1 MISSISYRKQK
12 SIRNWTESIP
22 LDPKSFLT
30 KKNSVFI
37 LAFILSTT
45 IFSNYVAARKNVPRE
60 DTVIFDAY
68 GKIAN
73 PRNFNWMVPGTSR
86 SQGMHQAVWEPLFIL
101 NYETNQIEPFLGKSF
116 TSNKKMDIWILKIRD
131 DVTWADGEAF
141 DADDIIFTIDTLLQ
155 DETKTLA
162 EAANMQQ
169 WITNIKKI
177 DNLTIQF
184 DLKSPNPRF
193 QLDYFSV
200 RVWGN
205 VVILPEHIWKD
216 KDPFTFNFY
225 NPSKNWPFGTGPYQ
239 LTSAS
244 EHEFVYDRRDDWWGI
259 EAGFQTAPVP
269 KRLIWIV
276 TGAEENRALLV
287 ADSQLDSVGGI
298 TLGAF
303 EAIQA
308 INQNVIAWKRQMP
321 FVWLDPCPRQM
332 SLNHATEPWNHPDMR
347 RALSL
352 IIDRQ
357 QLVAIAY
364 EGTSIPSKTIFVE
377 YAGMEPYINTIKNLW
392 IDPIANVKSGQ
403 QLIEEHGWHINA
415 NGFYQQN
422 EALLSLDI
430 QTHEA
435 GIELRR
441 VAEVLVEQLRMAGI
455 RATTRA
461 VAGST
466 WNDNKAF
473 GNFEAVIDW
482 DACGSVN
489 EPWVTMNRYTNQF
502 FRKTSE
508 RAPSLNNFV
517 RWTGP
522 KSETYSQIVSQIG
535 ILPLG
540 DPTIRP
546 LFTEAMEIYSSE
558 QVTIPLT
565 QAVQLVPFDTTYWTG
580 WPTANNNF
588 IQPATWWMS
597 AHRIIHN
604 LRKTNN

>member
-1 MISSISYRKQK
+1 MK
-12 SIRNWTESIP
+12 
-22 LDPKSFLT
+22 DSF
-30 KKNSVFI
+30 VFI
-37 LAFILSTT
+37 LAFILFTVA
-45 IFSNYVAARKNVPRE
+45 FSNHVVALKNVPRE

-68 GKIAN
+68 GKMAN

-86 SQGMHQAVWEPLFIL
+86 SQGMHQTVWEPLFIL
-101 NYETNQIEPFLGKSF
+101 NYETTQIEPFLGRSF
-116 TSNKKMDIWILKIRD
+116 TSNDNMDIWTLKIRK
-131 DVTWADGEAF
+131 DVTWADGEVF
-141 DADDIIFTIDTLLQ
+141 DADDIIFTIDTLLK
-155 DETKTLA
+155 DGTKTLA

-169 WITNIKKI
+169 WIADIKKI
-177 DNLTIQF
+177 DDSTVQF

-216 KDPFTFNFY
+216 KDPFTFDFY
-225 NPSKNWPFGTGPYQ
+225 DPSKGWPFGTGPYQ
-239 LTSAS
+239 LVSAN
-244 EHEFVYDRRDDWWGI
+244 ENEFVYDRRDDWWG
-259 EAGFQTAPVP
+259 AKADFQDLPVP

-276 TGAEENRALLV
+276 TGVEENRSLLV

-308 INQNVIAWKRQMP
+308 INRNVIAWKNRMP

-332 SLNHATEPWNHPDMR
+332 SLNHTIEPWNSPDMR
-347 RALSL
+347 KALSL

-357 QLVAIAY
+357 QIVEIAY

-377 YAGMEPYINTIKNLW
+377 YAGMEPYISVIKNLW
-392 IDPIANVKSGQ
+392 IDSTADVKSGQ
-403 QLIEEHGWHINA
+403 MLIETNGWRINA
-415 NGFYQQN
+415 DGFYQKN
-422 EALLSLDI
+422 GKLLSINI

-441 VAEVLVEQLRMAGI
+441 VADVIVEQLRIAGVH
-455 RATTRA
+455 ATTRA
-461 VAGST
+461 IAGST

-489 EPWVTMNRYTNQF
+489 EPWITMNRYTTQF
-502 FRKTSE
+502 YRTIDE
-508 RAPSLNNFV
+508 RVPSLNNFV

-522 KSETYSQIVSQIG
+522 KAETYSQIVSQIG

-540 DPTIRP
+540 DPTIDP
-546 LFTEAMEIYSSE
+546 LFAEAMEIYMSE

-565 QAVQLVPFDTTYWTG
+565 QAVQLVPFDTTYWVG
-580 WPTANNNF
+580 WPTARNNF

-597 AHRIIHN
+597 AHRIIHH
-604 LRKTNN
+604 LRKAKN

>member
-1 MISSISYRKQK
+1 MKD
-12 SIRNWTESIP
+12 N
-22 LDPKSFLT
+22 F
-30 KKNSVFI
+30 VFI
-37 LAFILSTT
+37 LAFILFTVA
-45 IFSNYVAARKNVPRE
+45 FSNHVVALKNVPRE

-68 GKIAN
+68 GKMAN

-86 SQGMHQAVWEPLFIL
+86 SQGMHQTVWEPLFIL
-101 NYETNQIEPFLGKSF
+101 NYETTQIEPFLGRSF
-116 TSNKKMDIWILKIRD
+116 TSNDNMDIWTLKIRK
-131 DVTWADGEAF
+131 DVTWADGEVF
-141 DADDIIFTIDTLLQ
+141 DADDIIFTIDTLLK
-155 DETKTLA
+155 DGTKTLA

-169 WITNIKKI
+169 WIADIKKI
-177 DNLTIQF
+177 DDSTVQF
-184 DLKSPNPRF
+184 GLKSPNPRF

-216 KDPFTFNFY
+216 KDPFTFDFY
-225 NPSKNWPFGTGPYQ
+225 DPSKGWPFGTGPYQ
-239 LTSAS
+239 LVNAN
-244 EHEFVYDRRDDWWGI
+244 ENEFVYDRRDDWWG
-259 EAGFQTAPVP
+259 AKADFQDLPVP

-276 TGAEENRALLV
+276 TGVEENRSLLV

-308 INQNVIAWKRQMP
+308 INRNVIAWKNRMP

-332 SLNHATEPWNHPDMR
+332 SLNHTIEPWNSPDMR
-347 RALSL
+347 KALSL

-357 QLVAIAY
+357 QIVEIAY

-377 YAGMEPYINTIKNLW
+377 YAGMEPYISVIKNLW
-392 IDPIANVKSGQ
+392 IDSTADVKSGQ
-403 QLIEEHGWHINA
+403 MLIETNGWRINA
-415 NGFYQQN
+415 DGFYQKN
-422 EALLSLDI
+422 GKLLSINI

-441 VAEVLVEQLRMAGI
+441 VADVIVEQLRIAGVH
-455 RATTRA
+455 ATTRA
-461 VAGST
+461 IAGST

-489 EPWVTMNRYTNQF
+489 EPWITMNRYTTQF
-502 FRKTSE
+502 YRTIDE
-508 RAPSLNNFV
+508 RVPSLNNFV

-522 KSETYSQIVSQIG
+522 KAETYSQIVSQIG

-540 DPTIRP
+540 DPTIDP
-546 LFTEAMEIYSSE
+546 LFAEAMEIYMSE

-565 QAVQLVPFDTTYWTG
+565 QAVQLVPFDTTYWVG
-580 WPTANNNF
+580 WPTARNNF

-597 AHRIIHN
+597 AHRIIHH
-604 LRKTNN
+604 LRKAKN

>member
-1 MISSISYRKQK
+1 MKD
-12 SIRNWTESIP
+12 N
-22 LDPKSFLT
+22 F
-30 KKNSVFI
+30 VFI
-37 LAFILSTT
+37 LAFILFTVA
-45 IFSNYVAARKNVPRE
+45 FSNHVVALKNVPRE

-68 GKIAN
+68 GKMAN

-86 SQGMHQAVWEPLFIL
+86 SQGMHQTVWEPLFIL
-101 NYETNQIEPFLGKSF
+101 NYETTQIEPFLGRSF
-116 TSNKKMDIWILKIRD
+116 TSNDNMDIWTLKIRK
-131 DVTWADGEAF
+131 DVTWADGEVF
-141 DADDIIFTIDTLLQ
+141 DADDIIFTIDTLLK
-155 DETKTLA
+155 DGTKTLA

-169 WITNIKKI
+169 WIADIKKI
-177 DNLTIQF
+177 DDSTVQF

-216 KDPFTFNFY
+216 KDPFTFDFY
-225 NPSKNWPFGTGPYQ
+225 DPSKGWPFGTGPYQ
-239 LTSAS
+239 LVSAN
-244 EHEFVYDRRDDWWGI
+244 ENEFVYDRRDDWWG
-259 EAGFQTAPVP
+259 AKADFQDLPVP

-276 TGAEENRALLV
+276 TGVEENRSLLV

-308 INQNVIAWKRQMP
+308 INRNVIAWKNRMP

-332 SLNHATEPWNHPDMR
+332 SLNHTIEPWNSPDMR
-347 RALSL
+347 KALSL

-357 QLVAIAY
+357 QIVEIAY

-377 YAGMEPYINTIKNLW
+377 YAGMEPYISVIKNLW
-392 IDPIANVKSGQ
+392 IDSTADVKSGQ
-403 QLIEEHGWHINA
+403 MLIETNGWRINA
-415 NGFYQQN
+415 DGFYQKN
-422 EALLSLDI
+422 GKLLSINI

-441 VAEVLVEQLRMAGI
+441 VADVIVEQLRIAGVH
-455 RATTRA
+455 ATTRA
-461 VAGST
+461 IAGST

-489 EPWVTMNRYTNQF
+489 EPWITMNRYTTQF
-502 FRKTSE
+502 YRTIDE
-508 RAPSLNNFV
+508 RVPSLNNFV

-522 KSETYSQIVSQIG
+522 KAETYSQIVSQIG

-540 DPTIRP
+540 DPTIDP
-546 LFTEAMEIYSSE
+546 LFAEAMEIYMSE

-565 QAVQLVPFDTTYWTG
+565 QAVQLVPFDTTYWVG
-580 WPTANNNF
+580 WPTARNNF

-597 AHRIIHN
+597 AHRIIHHM
-604 LRKTNN
+604 RKAKN

>member
-1 MISSISYRKQK
+1 MK
-12 SIRNWTESIP
+12 
-22 LDPKSFLT
+22 DSF
-30 KKNSVFI
+30 VFI
-37 LAFILSTT
+37 LAFILFT
-45 IFSNYVAARKNVPRE
+45 IAFSNHVVALKNVPRE

-68 GKIAN
+68 GKMAN

-86 SQGMHQAVWEPLFIL
+86 SQGMHQTVWEPLFIL
-101 NYETNQIEPFLGKSF
+101 NYETTQIEPFLGRSF
-116 TSNKKMDIWILKIRD
+116 TSNDNMDIWTLKIRK
-131 DVTWADGEAF
+131 DVTWADGEVF
-141 DADDIIFTIDTLLQ
+141 DADDIIFTIDTLLK
-155 DETKTLA
+155 DGTKTLA

-169 WITNIKKI
+169 WIADIKKI
-177 DNLTIQF
+177 DDSTVQF

-216 KDPFTFNFY
+216 KDPFTFDFY
-225 NPSKNWPFGTGPYQ
+225 DPSKGWPFGTGPYQ
-239 LTSAS
+239 LVSAN
-244 EHEFVYDRRDDWWGI
+244 ENEFVYDRRDDWWGVK
-259 EAGFQTAPVP
+259 ADFQDLPVP
-269 KRLIWIV
+269 KRLIWVV
-276 TGAEENRALLV
+276 TGVEENRSLLV

-308 INQNVIAWKRQMP
+308 INRNVIAWKNRMP

-332 SLNHATEPWNHPDMR
+332 SLNHTIEPWNSPDMR
-347 RALSL
+347 KALSL

-357 QLVAIAY
+357 QIVEIAY

-377 YAGMEPYINTIKNLW
+377 YAGMEPYISVIKNLW
-392 IDPIANVKSGQ
+392 IDSTADVKSGQ
-403 QLIEEHGWHINA
+403 MLIETNGWRINA
-415 NGFYQQN
+415 DGFYQKN
-422 EALLSLDI
+422 GKLLSINI

-441 VAEVLVEQLRMAGI
+441 VADVIVEQLRIAGVH
-455 RATTRA
+455 ATTRA
-461 VAGST
+461 IAGST

-489 EPWVTMNRYTNQF
+489 EPWITMNRYTTQF
-502 FRKTSE
+502 YRTIDE
-508 RAPSLNNFV
+508 RVPSLNNFV

-522 KSETYSQIVSQIG
+522 KAETYSQIVSQIG

-540 DPTIRP
+540 DSTIDP
-546 LFTEAMEIYSSE
+546 LFAEAMEIYMSE
-558 QVTIPLT
+558 QVTTPLT
-565 QAVQLVPFDTTYWTG
+565 QAVQLVPFDTTYWVG
-580 WPTANNNF
+580 WPTASNNF

-604 LRKTNN
+604 LRKAKN

>member
-1 MISSISYRKQK
+1 M
-12 SIRNWTESIP
+12 
-22 LDPKSFLT
+22 
-30 KKNSVFI
+30 KNSIFI
-37 LAFILSTT
+37 LAFILWITA
-45 IFSNYVAARKNVPRE
+45 FSNHAIALKSIPRE

-68 GKIAN
+68 GKMAN

-101 NYETNQIEPFLGKSF
+101 NYETNQIEPFLGESF
-116 TSNKKMDIWILKIRD
+116 TSNSNMDIWTLKIRG
-131 DVTWADGEAF
+131 DVTWADGEVF
-141 DADDIIFTIDTLLQ
+141 DADDIVFTINTLLQ
-155 DETKTLA
+155 DKTKTLA

-169 WITNIKKI
+169 WIADIKRI
-177 DNLTIQF
+177 DHLTIQF

-205 VVILPEHIWKD
+205 VVILPEHIWQD

-225 NPSKNWPFGTGPYQ
+225 NPPKGWPFGTGPYR
-239 LTSAS
+239 LVNAN
-244 EHEFVYDRRDDWWGI
+244 ENEFVYDRRDDWWGI
-259 EAGFQTAPVP
+259 KAGFQELPVP

-276 TGAEENRALLV
+276 TGAEENRSLLA

-308 INQNVIAWKRQMP
+308 INRNVIAWKDHMP

-332 SLNHATEPWNHPDMR
+332 SLNHTIEPWNSPDMR

-352 IIDRQ
+352 MIDRQ
-357 QLVAIAY
+357 QLVEIAY

-377 YAGMEPYINTIKNLW
+377 YAGMEPYINTITNLW
-392 IDPIANVKSGQ
+392 IGSTADVKFGQ
-403 QLIEEHGWHINA
+403 KLIEENGWRANTT
-415 NGFYQQN
+415 NGFYQKDGS
-422 EALLSLDI
+422 LLSLNI

-441 VAEVLVEQLRMAGI
+441 VAEVIVEQLRIAGI
-455 RATTRA
+455 HATTRA

-489 EPWVTMNRYTNQF
+489 EPWMTMNRYTTQF
-502 FRKTSE
+502 YRKIDE
-508 RAPSLNNFV
+508 RAPGLNNFV

-522 KSETYSQIVSQIG
+522 KAETYSQIVSQIG

-540 DPTIRP
+540 DPTINP
-546 LFTEAMEIYSSE
+546 LFAQAMEIYLSE

-580 WPTANNNF
+580 WPTAKNNF
-588 IQPATWWMS
+588 IHPATWWMS

-604 LRKTNN
+604 LCKAKN

>member
-1 MISSISYRKQK
+1 MK
-12 SIRNWTESIP
+12 
-22 LDPKSFLT
+22 DSF
-30 KKNSVFI
+30 VFI
-37 LAFILSTT
+37 LAFILFTVA
-45 IFSNYVAARKNVPRE
+45 FSNHVVALKNVPRE

-68 GKIAN
+68 GKMAN

-86 SQGMHQAVWEPLFIL
+86 SQGMHQTVWEPLFIL
-101 NYETNQIEPFLGKSF
+101 NYETTQIEPFLGRSF
-116 TSNKKMDIWILKIRD
+116 TSNDNMDIWTLKIRK
-131 DVTWADGEAF
+131 DVTWADGEVF
-141 DADDIIFTIDTLLQ
+141 DADDIIFTIDTLLK
-155 DETKTLA
+155 DGTKTLA

-169 WITNIKKI
+169 WIADIKKI
-177 DNLTIQF
+177 DDSTVQF

-216 KDPFTFNFY
+216 KDPFTFDFY
-225 NPSKNWPFGTGPYQ
+225 DPSKGWPFGTGPYQ
-239 LTSAS
+239 LVSAN
-244 EHEFVYDRRDDWWGI
+244 ENEFVYDRRDDWWGVK
-259 EAGFQTAPVP
+259 ADFQDLPVP

-276 TGAEENRALLV
+276 TGVEENRSLLV

-308 INQNVIAWKRQMP
+308 INRNVIAWKNRMP

-332 SLNHATEPWNHPDMR
+332 SLNHTIEPWNSPDMR
-347 RALSL
+347 KALSL

-357 QLVAIAY
+357 QIVEIAY

-377 YAGMEPYINTIKNLW
+377 YAGMEPYISVIKNLW
-392 IDPIANVKSGQ
+392 IDSTADVKSGQ
-403 QLIEEHGWHINA
+403 MLIETNGWRINA
-415 NGFYQQN
+415 DGFYQKN
-422 EALLSLDI
+422 GKLLSINI

-441 VAEVLVEQLRMAGI
+441 VADVIVEQLRIAGVH
-455 RATTRA
+455 ATTRA
-461 VAGST
+461 IAGST

-489 EPWVTMNRYTNQF
+489 EPWITMNRYTTQF
-502 FRKTSE
+502 YRTIDE
-508 RAPSLNNFV
+508 RVPSLNNFV

-522 KSETYSQIVSQIG
+522 KAETYSQIVSQIG

-540 DPTIRP
+540 DPTIDP
-546 LFTEAMEIYSSE
+546 LFAEAMEIYMSE

-565 QAVQLVPFDTTYWTG
+565 QAVQLVPFDTTYWVG
-580 WPTANNNF
+580 WPTARNNF

-597 AHRIIHN
+597 AHRIIHH
-604 LRKTNN
+604 LRKAKN

>member
-1 MISSISYRKQK
+1 MKD
-12 SIRNWTESIP
+12 N
-22 LDPKSFLT
+22 F
-30 KKNSVFI
+30 VFI
-37 LAFILSTT
+37 LAFILFTVA
-45 IFSNYVAARKNVPRE
+45 FSNHVVALKNVPRE

-68 GKIAN
+68 GKMAN

-86 SQGMHQAVWEPLFIL
+86 SQGMHQTVWEPLFIL
-101 NYETNQIEPFLGKSF
+101 NYETTQIEPFLGRSF
-116 TSNKKMDIWILKIRD
+116 TSNDNMDIWTLKIRK
-131 DVTWADGEAF
+131 DVTWADGEVF
-141 DADDIIFTIDTLLQ
+141 DADDIIFTIDTLLK
-155 DETKTLA
+155 DGTKTLA

-169 WITNIKKI
+169 WIADIKKI
-177 DNLTIQF
+177 DDSTVQF

-216 KDPFTFNFY
+216 KDPFTFDFY
-225 NPSKNWPFGTGPYQ
+225 DPSKGWPFGTGPYQ
-239 LTSAS
+239 LVSAN
-244 EHEFVYDRRDDWWGI
+244 ENEFVYDRRDDWWG
-259 EAGFQTAPVP
+259 AKADFQDLPVP

-276 TGAEENRALLV
+276 TGVEENRSLLV

-308 INQNVIAWKRQMP
+308 INRNVIAWKNRMP

-332 SLNHATEPWNHPDMR
+332 SLNHTIEPWNSPDMR
-347 RALSL
+347 KALSL

-357 QLVAIAY
+357 QIVEIAY

-377 YAGMEPYINTIKNLW
+377 YAGMEPYISVIKNLW
-392 IDPIANVKSGQ
+392 IDSTADVKSGQ
-403 QLIEEHGWHINA
+403 MLIETNGWRINA
-415 NGFYQQN
+415 DGFYQKN
-422 EALLSLDI
+422 GKLLSINI

-441 VAEVLVEQLRMAGI
+441 VADVIVEQLRIAGVH
-455 RATTRA
+455 ATTRA
-461 VAGST
+461 IAGST

-489 EPWVTMNRYTNQF
+489 EPWITMNRYTTQF
-502 FRKTSE
+502 YRTIDE
-508 RAPSLNNFV
+508 RVPSLNNFV

-522 KSETYSQIVSQIG
+522 KAETYSQIVSQIG

-540 DPTIRP
+540 DPTIDP
-546 LFTEAMEIYSSE
+546 LFAEAMEIYMSE

-565 QAVQLVPFDTTYWTG
+565 QAVQLVPFDTTYWVG
-580 WPTANNNF
+580 WPTARNNF

-597 AHRIIHN
+597 AHRIIHH
-604 LRKTNN
+604 LRKAKN

>member
-1 MISSISYRKQK
+1 MK
-12 SIRNWTESIP
+12 
-22 LDPKSFLT
+22 DSFL
-30 KKNSVFI
+30 FI
-37 LAFILSTT
+37 LAFILFTVA
-45 IFSNYVAARKNVPRE
+45 FSNHVVALKNVPRE

-68 GKIAN
+68 GKMAN

-86 SQGMHQAVWEPLFIL
+86 SQGMHQTVWEPLFIL
-101 NYETNQIEPFLGKSF
+101 NYETTQIEPFLGRSF
-116 TSNKKMDIWILKIRD
+116 TSNDNMDIWTLKIRK
-131 DVTWADGEAF
+131 DVTWADGEVF
-141 DADDIIFTIDTLLQ
+141 DADDIIFTIDTLLK
-155 DETKTLA
+155 DGTKTLA

-169 WITNIKKI
+169 WIADIKKI
-177 DNLTIQF
+177 DDSTVQF

-216 KDPFTFNFY
+216 KDPFTFDFY
-225 NPSKNWPFGTGPYQ
+225 DPSKGWPFGTGPYQ
-239 LTSAS
+239 LVSAN
-244 EHEFVYDRRDDWWGI
+244 ENEFVYDRRDDWWG
-259 EAGFQTAPVP
+259 AKADFQDLPVP

-276 TGAEENRALLV
+276 TGVEENRSLLV

-308 INQNVIAWKRQMP
+308 INRNVIAWKNRMP

-332 SLNHATEPWNHPDMR
+332 SLNHTIEPWNSPDMR
-347 RALSL
+347 KALSL

-357 QLVAIAY
+357 QIVEIAY

-377 YAGMEPYINTIKNLW
+377 YAGMEPYISVIKNLW
-392 IDPIANVKSGQ
+392 IDSTADVKSGQ
-403 QLIEEHGWHINA
+403 MLIETNGWRINA
-415 NGFYQQN
+415 DGFYQKN
-422 EALLSLDI
+422 GKLLSINI

-441 VAEVLVEQLRMAGI
+441 VADVIVEQLRIAGVH
-455 RATTRA
+455 ATTRA
-461 VAGST
+461 IAGST

-489 EPWVTMNRYTNQF
+489 EPWITMNRYTTQF
-502 FRKTSE
+502 YRTIDE
-508 RAPSLNNFV
+508 RVPSLNNFV

-522 KSETYSQIVSQIG
+522 KAETYSQIVSQIG

-540 DPTIRP
+540 DPTIDP
-546 LFTEAMEIYSSE
+546 LFAEAMEIYMSE

-565 QAVQLVPFDTTYWTG
+565 QAVQLVPFDTTYWVG
-580 WPTANNNF
+580 WPTARNNF

-597 AHRIIHN
+597 AHRIIHH
-604 LRKTNN
+604 LRKAKN

>member
-1 MISSISYRKQK
+1 
-12 SIRNWTESIP
+12 
-22 LDPKSFLT
+22 
-30 KKNSVFI
+30 
-37 LAFILSTT
+37 
-45 IFSNYVAARKNVPRE
+45 
-60 DTVIFDAY
+60 
-68 GKIAN
+68 
-73 PRNFNWMVPGTSR
+73 
-86 SQGMHQAVWEPLFIL
+86 
-101 NYETNQIEPFLGKSF
+101 
-116 TSNKKMDIWILKIRD
+116 
-131 DVTWADGEAF
+131 
-141 DADDIIFTIDTLLQ
+141 
-155 DETKTLA
+155 
-162 EAANMQQ
+162 
-169 WITNIKKI
+169 KKI
-177 DNLTIQF
+177 DDLTIQF

-239 LTSAS
+239 LAGAS
-244 EHEFVYDRRDDWWGI
+244 ENEFVYDRRDDWWGI
-259 EAGFQTAPVP
+259 KAGFHQALPAP

-276 TGAEENRALLV
+276 TGAEENRSLLV

-308 INQNVIAWKRQMP
+308 INRNVIAWKSHMP

-332 SLNHATEPWNHPDMR
+332 SLNHTIEPWNSPNMR
-347 RALSL
+347 KALSL
-352 IIDRQ
+352 MIDRQ
-357 QLVAIAY
+357 QLVEIAY
-364 EGTSIPSKTIFVE
+364 EGTSIPSKTLFVE

-392 IDPIANVKSGQ
+392 INPTANVKSGQ
-403 QLIEEHGWHINA
+403 RLIEENGWRINT
-415 NGFYQQN
+415 NGFYQKN
-422 EALLSLDI
+422 DTLLSLNI

-441 VAEVLVEQLRMAGI
+441 VAEVIVEQLRMVGI
-455 RATTRA
+455 HATTRA

-489 EPWVTMNRYTNQF
+489 EPWITMNRYTTQF
-502 FRKTSE
+502 YRQISE
-508 RAPSLNNFV
+508 RAPGLNNFV
-517 RWTGP
+517 RWTG
-522 KSETYSQIVSQIG
+522 KKAKTYSRIVSQIG

-540 DPTIRP
+540 DPTIDP
-546 LFTEAMEIYSSE
+546 LFAEAMEIYLSE

-580 WPTANNNF
+580 WPTARNNF

-604 LRKTNN
+604 LRKARN

>member
-1 MISSISYRKQK
+1 MK
-12 SIRNWTESIP
+12 S
-22 LDPKSFLT
+22 
-30 KKNSVFI
+30 NSVFI
-37 LAFILSTT
+37 LAFILSAT
-45 IFSNYVAARKNVPRE
+45 IFSNYVVALKSVPRE

-68 GKIAN
+68 GKMAN

-116 TSNKKMDIWILKIRD
+116 TSNDNMDIWTLKIRGE
-131 DVTWADGEAF
+131 VTWADGEVF
-141 DADDIIFTIDTLLQ
+141 DADDILFTINTLLK

-169 WITNIKKI
+169 WIADIKKI
-177 DNLTIQF
+177 DDLTIQF

-239 LTSAS
+239 LASAS
-244 EHEFVYDRRDDWWGI
+244 ENEFVYDRRDDWWGMK
-259 EAGFQTAPVP
+259 AGFHQTLPAP

-276 TGAEENRALLV
+276 TGAEENRSLLV

-308 INQNVIAWKRQMP
+308 INRNVIAWKSHMP

-332 SLNHATEPWNHPDMR
+332 SLNHTTEPWNSPNMR
-347 RALSL
+347 KALSL
-352 IIDRQ
+352 MIDRQ
-357 QLVAIAY
+357 QLVEIAY
-364 EGTSIPSKTIFVE
+364 EGTSIPSKTLFVE

-392 IDPIANVKSGQ
+392 INPTANVKSGQ
-403 QLIEEHGWHINA
+403 RLIEENGWRINT
-415 NGFYQQN
+415 NGFYQKN
-422 EALLSLDI
+422 DTLLSLNI

-441 VAEVLVEQLRMAGI
+441 VAEVIVEQLRMVGI
-455 RATTRA
+455 HATTRA

-489 EPWVTMNRYTNQF
+489 EPWITMNRYTTQF
-502 FRKTSE
+502 YRQISE
-508 RAPSLNNFV
+508 RAPGLNNFV
-517 RWTGP
+517 RWTGQ
-522 KSETYSQIVSQIG
+522 KAKTYSRIVSQIG

-540 DPTIRP
+540 DPTIDP
-546 LFTEAMEIYSSE
+546 LFAEAMEIYLSE

-580 WPTANNNF
+580 WPTARNNF

-604 LRKTNN
+604 LRKARN

>member
-1 MISSISYRKQK
+1 M
-12 SIRNWTESIP
+12 
-22 LDPKSFLT
+22 
-30 KKNSVFI
+30 KNSIFI
-37 LAFILSTT
+37 LAFILWITA
-45 IFSNYVAARKNVPRE
+45 FSNHAIALKSIPRE

-68 GKIAN
+68 GKMAN

-101 NYETNQIEPFLGKSF
+101 NYETNQIEPFLGESF
-116 TSNKKMDIWILKIRD
+116 TSNSNMDIWTLKIRG
-131 DVTWADGEAF
+131 DVTWADGEVF
-141 DADDIIFTIDTLLQ
+141 DADDIVFTINTLLQ
-155 DETKTLA
+155 DKTKTLA

-169 WITNIKKI
+169 WIADIKRI
-177 DNLTIQF
+177 DHLTIQF

-200 RVWGN
+200 QVWGN
-205 VVILPEHIWKD
+205 VVILPEHIWQD

-225 NPSKNWPFGTGPYQ
+225 NPPKGWPFGTGPYR
-239 LTSAS
+239 LVNAN
-244 EHEFVYDRRDDWWGI
+244 ENEFVYDRRDDWWGI
-259 EAGFQTAPVP
+259 KAGFQELPVP

-276 TGAEENRALLV
+276 TGAEENRSLLA

-308 INQNVIAWKRQMP
+308 INRNVIAWKDHMP

-332 SLNHATEPWNHPDMR
+332 SLNHTIEPWNNPDMR

-352 IIDRQ
+352 MIDRQ
-357 QLVAIAY
+357 QLVEIAY

-377 YAGMEPYINTIKNLW
+377 YAGMEPYINTITNLW
-392 IDPIANVKSGQ
+392 IGSTADVKFGQ
-403 QLIEEHGWHINA
+403 KLIEENGWRANTT
-415 NGFYQQN
+415 NGFYQKDGS
-422 EALLSLDI
+422 LLSLNI

-441 VAEVLVEQLRMAGI
+441 VAEVIVEQLRIAGI
-455 RATTRA
+455 HATTRA

-489 EPWVTMNRYTNQF
+489 EPWMTMNRYTTQF
-502 FRKTSE
+502 YRKIDE
-508 RAPSLNNFV
+508 RAPGLNNFV

-522 KSETYSQIVSQIG
+522 KAETYSQIVSQIG

-540 DPTIRP
+540 DPTINP
-546 LFTEAMEIYSSE
+546 LFAQAMEIYLSE

-580 WPTANNNF
+580 WPTAKNNF
-588 IQPATWWMS
+588 IHPATWWMS

-604 LRKTNN
+604 LCKAKN